1 MSAVGDDEY
10 ESSDDDDELSSSSG
24 EDESSD
30 ESSSG
35 TSDSDD
41 DNDNQAKDQTDDD
54 LAKAKAVADDV
65 AAIKRL
71 ANDMQKIYL
80 RLKYR
85 HDRPKESAVMT
96 APLSPKPE
104 EHEELPSTEPVSKPL
119 RPHPLEIPTEP
130 STIRFTKTDAATD
143 SDDLHLPPT
152 VPAVASLV
160 KLPFEDVLSKSIESK
175 HSNVLAKGQIDIECK
190 LQMELKHTTPLHLL
204 QYMLGTPQV
213 KTDDATSTNKGEMKA
228 PCQWTSPHQKTSHCQ
243 LMRRQTS
250 QHTQVRQRMTLW

>member
-10 ESSDDDDELSSSSG
+10 ESSDDDELSSSSG

-35 TSDSDD
+35 SDD
-41 DNDNQAKDQTDDD
+41 DDDNQAKDQTDDD

-85 HDRPKESAVMT
+85 HDRPKESEVMA

-119 RPHPLEIPTEP
+119 WPRPLEIPTEP
-130 STIRFTKTDAATD
+130 PTIRFTKTDAATD

-160 KLPFEDVLSKSIESK
+160 KFPFEDVLSKSIESK
-175 HSNVLAKGQIDIECK
+175 HSNVLAKGQIDTECK

-213 KTDDATSTNKGEMKA
+213 ETEDATSTSKWEMKA
-228 PCQWTSPHQKTSHCQ
+228 PCQWTSLSH
-243 LMRRQTS
+243 LTRRQS
-250 QHTQVRQRMTLW
+250 PQHSQVRQRMTLR

>member
-10 ESSDDDDELSSSSG
+10 ESSDDEELSSSSG

-35 TSDSDD
+35 SDDDD

-85 HDRPKESAVMT
+85 HDRPKESEVMA

-119 RPHPLEIPTEP
+119 RPRPLEIPTESP
-130 STIRFTKTDAATD
+130 TIRFTKTDAATD

-152 VPAVASLV
+152 VPAVPSLV
-160 KLPFEDVLSKSIESK
+160 KLPFEDALSKSIESK
-175 HSNVLAKGQIDIECK
+175 HSNVLAKGQIDTECK

-213 KTDDATSTNKGEMKA
+213 KTDDATSTSKGEMKA

-243 LMRRQTS
+243 LTRRQS
-250 QHTQVRQRMTLW
+250 PQHSQVRQRMTLR